1 MNTQDPL
8 GVWTFQY
15 YSEDGNGHAITITAK
30 DFLTAR
36 EIFLKT
42 VGKDTSFIVTK

>member
-1 MNTQDPL
+1 MSNQDEL

-15 YSEDGNGHAITITAK
+15 YSEDGNGHTLTITAK

-42 VGKDTSFIVTK
+42 VGEDTSFIVTK